1 MACRRI
7 LEAKYKLGL
16 FENPYLRLG
25 SQPVDREKYRSLA
38 LEAARKSIVLLKNDR
53 NVLPLEKDAKAELN
67 EYQKALK
74 ESKRKYEK
82 TVNGVFDSDF
92 WCAFAFRDRE
102 ECEEFL
108 KELGFNPKE
117 KYFNGRDLLKK
128 IRSMTKM

>member
-1 MACRRI
+1 MKKRKKSSDFGNFDI
-7 LEAKYKLGL
+7 STDNLGN
-16 FENPYLRLG
+16 FELKQTAPAG
-25 SQPVDREKYRSLA
+25 SPFDD
-38 LEAARKSIVLLKNDR
+38 LKFTGD
-53 NVLPLEKDAKAELN
+53 LEKDAKAELN

-82 TVNGVFDSDF
+82 TVNGVFDTDF
-92 WCAFAFRDRE
+92 WCAFAFKDRE

-128 IRSMTKM
+128 IRSMTKK